1 MFATREVP
9 PNMIRYS
16 GLIIRIH
23 SEGAATMADSPQ
35 ISGTSGA
42 VTGDA
47 TASGIGPMALDGL
60 DRQIIALLHE
70 NARMPNVDL
79 ARAVGVSPSTCLARV
94 RSLRRRGVITR
105 YTAEINPLALG
116 FTLQALVSV
125 RIRPGA
131 RHLMEQI
138 SDELRTQPEV
148 AQLFFLGGSEDF
160 LIHVR
165 VRDSEHVRQFVLKN
179 LSANPAVALTETNL
193 VFEHH
198 TALSAGLRTV
208 L

>member
-1 MFATREVP
+1 MRF
-9 PNMIRYS
+9 
-16 GLIIRIH
+16 
-23 SEGAATMADSPQ
+23 EGTSLTDSPQ
-35 ISGTSGA
+35 ISAPGTDPTA
-42 VTGDA
+42 YVLDA
-47 TASGIGPMALDGL
+47 I
-60 DRQIIALLHE
+60 DRQIIARLHD
-70 NARMPNVDL
+70 NARIPNVDL
-79 ARAVGVSPSTCLARV
+79 AREVGVSPSTCLARV
-94 RSLRRRGVITR
+94 RSLRERGVIVR
-105 YTAEINPLALG
+105 YTAEINPEALG
-116 FTLQALVSV
+116 YHLQALVSV

-138 SDELRTQPEV
+138 SDDLRTQPEV

-165 VRDSEHVRQFVLKN
+165 VRDSAHVREFVLKN

>member
-1 MFATREVP
+1 
-9 PNMIRYS
+9 
-16 GLIIRIH
+16 
-23 SEGAATMADSPQ
+23 
-35 ISGTSGA
+35 
-42 VTGDA
+42 
-47 TASGIGPMALDGL
+47 
-60 DRQIIALLHE
+60 
-70 NARMPNVDL
+70 
-79 ARAVGVSPSTCLARV
+79 V
-94 RSLRRRGVITR
+94 RSLRGRGGIVR
-105 YTAEINPLALG
+105 YTAEINPVALG

-138 SDELRTQPEV
+138 SDELRREPEV
-148 AQLFFLGGSEDF
+148 AQLFFLGGTEDF

-198 TALSAGLRTV
+198 TALSAGLRAV
-208 L
+208 I

>member
-1 MFATREVP
+1 
-9 PNMIRYS
+9 MIDLPQFS
-16 GLIIRIH
+16 EPARI
-23 SEGAATMADSPQ
+23 
-35 ISGTSGA
+35 
-42 VTGDA
+42 
-47 TASGIGPMALDGL
+47 ALDEI
-60 DRQIIALLHE
+60 DRQLIGLLHE
-70 NARMPNVDL
+70 NARIPNVDL
-79 ARAVGVSPSTCLARV
+79 ARRVGVSPSTCLARV
-94 RSLRRRGVITR
+94 RSLRERGIITR
-105 YTAEINPLALG
+105 YTAEINHAALG
-116 FTLQALVSV
+116 YSLQALVSV

-138 SDELRTQPEV
+138 SDDLRREPEV

-198 TALSAGLRTV
+198 TAGSAGVRTV
-208 L
+208 V

>member
-1 MFATREVP
+1 
-9 PNMIRYS
+9 MID
-16 GLIIRIH
+16 L
-23 SEGAATMADSPQ
+23 PQ
-35 ISGTSGA
+35 ISEQPA
-42 VTGDA
+42 A
-47 TASGIGPMALDGL
+47 ILLDEI
-60 DRQIIALLHE
+60 DRAIISRLHD
-70 NARMPNVDL
+70 NARIPNIEL
-79 ARAVGVSPSTCLARV
+79 AREVGISPSTCLARV
-94 RSLRRRGVITR
+94 RSLRERGVIIR
-105 YTAEINPLALG
+105 YTAEINPAALG
-116 FTLQALVSV
+116 YTLQALISV

-138 SDELRTQPEV
+138 SDELRTEPEV

-165 VRDSEHVRQFVLKN
+165 VRDSAHVRQFVLKN

>member
-1 MFATREVP
+1 MVE
-9 PNMIRYS
+9 
-16 GLIIRIH
+16 L
-23 SEGAATMADSPQ
+23 PQ
-35 ISGTSGA
+35 ISDTTPI
-42 VTGDA
+42 VLDA
-47 TASGIGPMALDGL
+47 I
-60 DRQIIALLHE
+60 DRAIISRLHD
-70 NARMPNVDL
+70 NARIPNIEL
-79 ARAVGVSPSTCLARV
+79 AREVGVSPSTCLARV
-94 RSLRRRGVITR
+94 RSLRERGVIIR
-105 YTAEINPLALG
+105 YTAEINPAALG
-116 FTLQALVSV
+116 YTLQALISV

-131 RHLMEQI
+131 RHLMEQS

-148 AQLFFLGGSEDF
+148 APLFFLGGTEDF

-198 TALSAGLRTV
+198 TALSAGLRAV

>member
-1 MFATREVP
+1 MP
-9 PNMIRYS
+9 
-16 GLIIRIH
+16 
-23 SEGAATMADSPQ
+23 DSPKIGKAQTKKAQIGKTQ
-35 ISGTSGA
+35 ISEAAGGVA
-42 VTGDA
+42 GG
-47 TASGIGPMALDGL
+47 ASGPMGLDAV
-60 DRQIIALLHE
+60 DRQIIALLHD

-94 RSLRRRGVITR
+94 RSLRERGVITR

-165 VRDSEHVRQFVLKN
+165 VRDSAHVRQFVLKN

-198 TALSAGLRTV
+198 TALSAGLRAV

>member
-1 MFATREVP
+1 MSVEP
-9 PNMIRYS
+9 H
-16 GLIIRIH
+16 H
-23 SEGAATMADSPQ
+23 SEPAP
-35 ISGTSGA
+35 
-42 VTGDA
+42 VV
-47 TASGIGPMALDGL
+47 LDDI
-60 DRQIIALLHE
+60 DREIIARLHA
-70 NARMPNVDL
+70 NARIPNSDL

-94 RSLRRRGVITR
+94 RSLRERGVIMR
-105 YTAEINPLALG
+105 YTAEINPEALG
-116 FTLQALVSV
+116 YHLQALISV

-138 SDELRTQPEV
+138 SEDLRREPEV

-165 VRDSEHVRQFVLKN
+165 VRNSDHVRQFVLKN

-193 VFEHH
+193 VFSHH
-198 TALSAGLRTV
+198 TALSAGLRPV

>member
-1 MFATREVP
+1 MSFEPQNHEPAPVVLDDIDRE
-9 PNMIRYS
+9 
-16 GLIIRIH
+16 
-23 SEGAATMADSPQ
+23 
-35 ISGTSGA
+35 
-42 VTGDA
+42 
-47 TASGIGPMALDGL
+47 
-60 DRQIIALLHE
+60 IIARLHA
-70 NARMPNVDL
+70 NARVANSDL

-94 RSLRRRGVITR
+94 RSLRERGVILR
-105 YTAEINPLALG
+105 YTAEINPEALG
-116 FTLQALVSV
+116 YNLQALISV

-131 RHLMEQI
+131 RHMMEQI
-138 SDELRTQPEV
+138 SDELRREPEV

-165 VRDSEHVRQFVLKN
+165 VRNSDHVRQFVLKN

-198 TALSAGLRTV
+198 TALSAGLRPV

>member
-1 MFATREVP
+1 VSDA
-9 PNMIRYS
+9 
-16 GLIIRIH
+16 
-23 SEGAATMADSPQ
+23 PQ
-35 ISGTSGA
+35 IS
-42 VTGDA
+42 
-47 TASGIGPMALDGL
+47 ASGRIELDDL
-60 DRQIIALLHE
+60 DRQIIAILHE
-70 NARMPNVDL
+70 NARIPNVEL
-79 ARAVGVSPSTCLARV
+79 AREVGISPSTCLARV
-94 RSLRRRGVITR
+94 RSLRERGVIVR

-138 SDELRTQPEV
+138 SDELRREPEV
-148 AQLFFLGGSEDF
+148 AQLFFLGGTEDF

-198 TALSAGLRTV
+198 TARSPAESAV

>member
-1 MFATREVP
+1 
-9 PNMIRYS
+9 
-16 GLIIRIH
+16 
-23 SEGAATMADSPQ
+23 MADLPQ
-35 ISGTSGA
+35 ISEATGA
-42 VTGDA
+42 VGAAAPGPIVLDA
-47 TASGIGPMALDGL
+47 V
-60 DRQIIALLHE
+60 DRAIISLLHE
-70 NARMPNVDL
+70 NARIPNVEL

-94 RSLRRRGVITR
+94 RSLRERGVITR

-138 SDELRTQPEV
+138 AEELRTQPEV

-165 VRDSEHVRQFVLKN
+165 VRDSEHVRQFVLNN

-198 TALSAGLRTV
+198 TARSAGLRTV

>member
-1 MFATREVP
+1 V
-9 PNMIRYS
+9 
-16 GLIIRIH
+16 
-23 SEGAATMADSPQ
+23 ADSPK
-35 ISGTSGA
+35 ISEASGA
-42 VTGDA
+42 
-47 TASGIGPMALDGL
+47 ASGALVLDAI
-60 DRQIIALLHE
+60 DRQIVALLHE

-79 ARAVGVSPSTCLARV
+79 ARTVGISPSTCLARV
-94 RSLRRRGVITR
+94 RSLRERGVITR
-105 YTAEINPLALG
+105 YTAEINPAALG

-138 SDELRTQPEV
+138 SDELRMQPEV

-165 VRDSEHVRQFVLKN
+165 VRDSDHVRQFVLKN
-179 LSANPAVALTETNL
+179 LSANPAVALTETHL

>member
-1 MFATREVP
+1 MTDA
-9 PNMIRYS
+9 
-16 GLIIRIH
+16 
-23 SEGAATMADSPQ
+23 PQ
-35 ISGTSGA
+35 ISAPGR
-42 VTGDA
+42 VE
-47 TASGIGPMALDGL
+47 LDDL
-60 DRQIIALLHE
+60 DRQIVTILHE
-70 NARMPNVDL
+70 NARNPHVEL
-79 ARAVGVSPSTCLARV
+79 AREVGISPSTCLARV
-94 RSLRRRGVITR
+94 RSLRERGVIVR
-105 YTAEINPLALG
+105 YTAEINPVALG

-138 SDELRTQPEV
+138 SDELRREPEV
-148 AQLFFLGGSEDF
+148 AQLFFLGGTEDF

-198 TALSAGLRTV
+198 TAMPAGLRAV

>member
-1 MFATREVP
+1 MVD
-9 PNMIRYS
+9 
-16 GLIIRIH
+16 L
-23 SEGAATMADSPQ
+23 PQ
-35 ISGTSGA
+35 ISEQPQPI
-42 VTGDA
+42 V
-47 TASGIGPMALDGL
+47 LDEI
-60 DRQIIALLHE
+60 DRAIISRLHD
-70 NARMPNVDL
+70 NARIPNIEL
-79 ARAVGVSPSTCLARV
+79 AREVGVSPSTCLARV
-94 RSLRRRGVITR
+94 RSLRERGVITR
-105 YTAEINPLALG
+105 YTAEIDPAALG
-116 FTLQALVSV
+116 YTLQALISV

-138 SDELRTQPEV
+138 SDELRTEPEV

-165 VRDSEHVRQFVLKN
+165 VRDSAHVRQFVLKN

-208 L
+208 I

>member
-1 MFATREVP
+1 MSDLPKF
-9 PNMIRYS
+9 
-16 GLIIRIH
+16 
-23 SEGAATMADSPQ
+23 SEPAR
-35 ISGTSGA
+35 
-42 VTGDA
+42 VV
-47 TASGIGPMALDGL
+47 LDDI

-70 NARMPNVDL
+70 NARIPNVDL
-79 ARAVGVSPSTCLARV
+79 AREVGVSPSTCLARV
-94 RSLRRRGVITR
+94 RSLRERGVITR
-105 YTAEINPLALG
+105 YTAEINPAALG
-116 FTLQALVSV
+116 FSLQALVSV

-138 SDELRTQPEV
+138 SDELRREPEV

-198 TALSAGLRTV
+198 TAESAGLRAV

>member
-1 MFATREVP
+1 
-9 PNMIRYS
+9 
-16 GLIIRIH
+16 
-23 SEGAATMADSPQ
+23 MADSPH
-35 ISGTSGA
+35 IGESRDAASAPMVLDA
-42 VTGDA
+42 V
-47 TASGIGPMALDGL
+47 

-70 NARMPNVDL
+70 NARLPNVDL
-79 ARAVGVSPSTCLARV
+79 ARAVGISPSTCLARV
-94 RSLRRRGVITR
+94 RSLRERGVITR
-105 YTAEINPLALG
+105 YTAEINPAALG

-138 SDELRTQPEV
+138 SDELRMQPEV

-165 VRDSEHVRQFVLKN
+165 VRDSDHVRQFVLKN
-179 LSANPAVALTETNL
+179 LSANPAVALTETHL